1 MDVATFMPILS
12 QIENFAEEFFDLLD
26 EVDSH
31 KQITVLTI
39 RKYIADR

>member
-1 MDVATFMPILS
+1 MNETKFMNLLT

-31 KQITVLTI
+31 KQITIL
-39 RKYIADR
+39 